1 MDDRPREREDGEV
14 SEASNLEDAGAAETP
29 SDAVAGHPTDDDVQE
44 GSTGPNARSGRDGE
58 TGGTS

>member
-1 MDDRPREREDGEV
+1 M

-29 SDAVAGHPTDDDVQE
+29 SDAVAGHPADDDVQE